1 MCVLSYGLGGQWG
14 LRSHTEKTC
23 SHDSVAMLP
32 FDLKLLFFLL
42 QGRSA
47 INVFNFAE
55 LEGTPSS
62 DLSFVKLST
71 NLQSNLP
78 ERFIICSSHLQG
90 RTDPV
95 GPYQLYGEDNQ
106 PWLSF
111 QYWDNNGN
119 FELWAYSGKNM
130 VRVGDV
136 GEVHMNFWYHTC
148 IRLSTSGEGTFEVSV
163 NGEVISDGRDFKF
176 LTDNKPEDLA
186 NKLVLGSSAGNSKFQ
201 NTQFFWSVTNVEI
214 FLGSQDSWPKCGDQ
228 GNFLAWQGMRW
239 TKNGD
244 RIQVGHVI
252 VSTVIQSVFFE
263 GSILLVATSY
273 INIFLSIPPS
283 GGGTPKCL

>member
-1 MCVLSYGLGGQWG
+1 
-14 LRSHTEKTC
+14 
-23 SHDSVAMLP
+23 MLLTG
-32 FDLKLLFFLL
+32 LKLVFFLL
-42 QGRSA
+42 QGGSA
-47 INVFNFAE
+47 IHVFNFAE
-55 LEGTPSS
+55 LEGTTTS
-62 DLSFVKLST
+62 DLSFVTLST
-71 NLQSNLP
+71 NLQNDLP

-90 RTDPV
+90 RTDPL

-111 QYWDNNGN
+111 QFWDNNGN

-130 VRVGDV
+130 VRVGEV

-148 IRLSTSGEGTFEVSV
+148 IRLNTSSAGTFEVSV

-176 LTDNKPEDLA
+176 LTDNKPKNLA

-201 NTQFFWSVTNVEI
+201 NTQFLWSVTNVEI

-228 GNFLAWQGMRW
+228 GDLLAWQGMAW

-244 RIQVGHVI
+244 RIQVGTTL
-252 VSTVIQSVFFE
+252 VSNSSQ
-263 GSILLVATSY
+263 
-273 INIFLSIPPS
+273 NI
-283 GGGTPKCL
+283 